1 MNNSEKERFNNRVCV
16 GQVRISADVYI
27 NSGMSESAAEVM
39 HSKMNLISM
48 KFLSLYSKEPR
59 LSVRLMDFRYSI
71 IPGVFTFTGMK
82 KLNSFLK
89 AGSPIHLIRMD
100 GYPENLTHYACP
112 PLRPKK

>member
-1 MNNSEKERFNNRVCV
+1 
-16 GQVRISADVYI
+16 
-27 NSGMSESAAEVM
+27 
-39 HSKMNLISM
+39 
-48 KFLSLYSKEPR
+48 
-59 LSVRLMDFRYSI
+59 MDFRYSI

-112 PLRPKK
+112 PLRPKNKFFRPHGFKFEQQVFL

>member
-1 MNNSEKERFNNRVCV
+1 M
-16 GQVRISADVYI
+16 
-27 NSGMSESAAEVM
+27 
-39 HSKMNLISM
+39 
-48 KFLSLYSKEPR
+48 
-59 LSVRLMDFRYSI
+59 RLMDFRYSI

-89 AGSPIHLIRMD
+89 AGLPIHLIRMD